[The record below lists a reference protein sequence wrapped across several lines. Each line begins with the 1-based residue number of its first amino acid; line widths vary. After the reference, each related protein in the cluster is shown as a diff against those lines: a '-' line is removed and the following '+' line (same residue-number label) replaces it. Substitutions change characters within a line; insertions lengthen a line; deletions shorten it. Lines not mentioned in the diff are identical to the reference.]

1 MKKTIII
8 LILFLS
14 FTSHSQ
20 NKPKYPNPKEGF
32 KRVDLLLPKIENEKN
47 YKVEVKFSMESK
59 VIECANVDFS
69 FNLKNL
75 KTEYGIPNSYRFPYY
90 SLENDAV
97 EITEGLDSDC
107 KTTKTILKKIYSSQ
121 NILIEYQSYYARPFY
136 IPESWNLEY
145 RLWKADDYYKSA
157 MNSENPEE
165 NAPKVEFSSYDFGES
180 EFPKQKREVND
191 FEFVFSV
198 EELEKLTR
206 IIREF
211 EKKTSNRI
219 AIVSIKSI
227 KSYDDFDKYA
237 IDLSNNWGVGQKGKE
252 NGLTIVFSKTL
263 RKIRISTGT
272 ETQKILS
279 DSFCKSVID
288 KTMIPEFKNGNY
300 YEGIEKGLSQLIS
313 EWK

>member
-1 MKKTIII
+1 MKKSIII
-8 LILFLS
+8 TILFLS
-14 FTSHSQ
+14 FCLHSQ
-20 NKPKYPNPKEGF
+20 NKPSYPNPKEGF

-47 YKVEVKFSMESK
+47 FKVEVKFSMESE
-59 VIECANVDFS
+59 VIECATVDFS
-69 FNLKNL
+69 YNSKNL
-75 KTEYGIPNSYRFPYY
+75 KTEYGISNSYRFPYY
-90 SLENDAV
+90 ILENDAF

-107 KTTKTILKKIYSSQ
+107 NSNKTVLKKIYSSQ

-136 IPESWNLEY
+136 IPEYWNLEY
-145 RLWKADDYYKSA
+145 RLWKADDVYNSVIK
-157 MNSENPEE
+157 SENPKE

-198 EELEKLTR
+198 EELEKLT
-206 IIREF
+206 IIIGEF
-211 EKKTSNRI
+211 EKKTSNKI

-237 IDLSNNWGVGQKGKE
+237 VDLSNNWGVGQKGKD

-272 ETQKILS
+272 GTQKILS

-288 KTMIPEFKNGNY
+288 KTMIPKFKNGNY
-300 YEGIEKGLSQLIS
+300 YEGIEKGLSQLIM

>member
-14 FTSHSQ
+14 FSSYSQ
-20 NKPKYPNPKEGF
+20 NKPNYPNPKNGF

-47 YKVEVKFSMESK
+47 YKVEVKFSIESK

-75 KTEYGIPNSYRFPYY
+75 KTEYGIPNNNRFPYY

-97 EITEGLDSDC
+97 EINEGLDSDC
-107 KTTKTILKKIYSSQ
+107 KSTKKVLKKIYSFQ

-145 RLWKADDYYKSA
+145 RLWKADDDYKSV
-157 MNSENPEE
+157 MNSENPKE
-165 NAPKVEFSSYDFGES
+165 NAPKVEFNSNDFGES
-180 EFPKQKREVND
+180 EFLKQKCEVND

-211 EKKTSNRI
+211 EEKTTNHI

-237 IDLSNNWGVGQKGKE
+237 LDLSNNWGVGQKGKD
-252 NGLTIVFSKTL
+252 NGLTIVFSKNL
-263 RKIRISTGT
+263 GKIRISTGAGT
-272 ETQKILS
+272 ENFVSDKECKIIL
-279 DSFCKSVID
+279 DETI
-288 KTMIPEFKNGNY
+288 IPEFKNGNFY
-300 YEGIEKGLSQLIS
+300 DGIEKGLYQLI
-313 EWK
+313 EKWQ